1 MAKSTIKSYVEAGT
15 QFTELSRQQA
25 EAFVKNLVASGDIR
39 RRDAEHM
46 LQTMLSRG
54 RETTSQLTALV
65 QSEVAKQLSAL
76 SERFEDV
83 ESRLES
89 LAASLRDG
97 LTGAGGGAPM
107 PARSAPAS
115 EPSSATSAPQQ
126 TTAQKSAAKKSGA
139 KKSTKKSTK
148 KASAKKP
155 AAKKSAAKK
164 TSAKKT
170 SANTSA
176 AKKTSTKKTSAKRST
191 AKKSPA
197 KKSTAVGSSGV
208 RKVSTSR
215 SASSE

>member
-1 MAKSTIKSYVEAGT
+1 MTKSTIKSYVEAGT
-15 QFTELSRQQA
+15 QFTEMSRQQA
-25 EAFVKNLVASGDIR
+25 EAFVKNLVAAGDIR
-39 RRDAEHM
+39 RRDAEQM

-97 LTGAGGGAPM
+97 LMGDGGGGPTGRSPAP
-107 PARSAPAS
+107 
-115 EPSSATSAPQQ
+115 EPSSATSAPPH
-126 TTAQKSAAKKSGA
+126 TTAQKSGAKKSGA
-139 KKSTKKSTK
+139 KKSATKAGAKKSASKKSATKKSAAK
-148 KASAKKP
+148 KSSAKKSSAKKP
-155 AAKKSAAKK
+155 AVKKTSAKRSAAKK
-164 TSAKKT
+164 TSAE
-170 SANTSA
+170 
-176 AKKTSTKKTSAKRST
+176 
-191 AKKSPA
+191 
-197 KKSTAVGSSGV
+197 KSTAVGSSGV

>member
-1 MAKSTIKSYVEAGT
+1 MAKSTIKSYVEAGA
-15 QFTELSRQQA
+15 QFTEMSREQA
-25 EAFVKNLVASGDIR
+25 EAFVKNLAASGDIR

-46 LQTMLSRG
+46 LQAMLSRG
-54 RETTSQLTALV
+54 RETTSQFSALV

-89 LAASLRDG
+89 LAASLRGG

-107 PARSAPAS
+107 PASSAPAS
-115 EPSSATSAPQQ
+115 ERSSATSAPER
-126 TTAQKSAAKKSGA
+126 TTARKSGA
-139 KKSTKKSTK
+139 KKSTKKAAN

-164 TSAKKT
+164 TSAKK
-170 SANTSA
+170 A
-176 AKKTSTKKTSAKRST
+176 STKKTSAKKSTAKKST
-191 AKKSPA
+191 AKKSPG

>member
-15 QFTELSRQQA
+15 QFTEMSRQQA

-97 LTGAGGGAPM
+97 LTGAGGGGPT
-107 PARSAPAS
+107 PTTPGPAS
-115 EPSSATSAPQQ
+115 ESSSATSAPQQ
-126 TTAQKSAAKKSGA
+126 TTAQKSGA
-139 KKSTKKSTK
+139 KKSTKKAAK

-155 AAKKSAAKK
+155 AAKKS
-164 TSAKKT
+164 SAKK
-170 SANTSA
+170 SS
-176 AKKTSTKKTSAKRST
+176 AKKSSAKKST

>member
-1 MAKSTIKSYVEAGT
+1 MAKSTIKSYVEAGA
-15 QFTELSRQQA
+15 QFRELSRQQA

-39 RRDAEHM
+39 RRDAEQI
-46 LQTMLSRG
+46 LQTMLTRG

-76 SERFEDV
+76 FERFEDV

-97 LTGAGGGAPM
+97 LTGAGGAAPTPTR
-107 PARSAPAS
+107 PAPGS
-115 EPSSATSAPQQ
+115 ESSSATSAPQH
-126 TTAQKSAAKKSGA
+126 TTAQKSEA

-148 KASAKKP
+148 KASAKK
-155 AAKKSAAKK
+155 SAAKK
-164 TSAKKT
+164 TSAKK
-170 SANTSA
+170 SA
-176 AKKTSTKKTSAKRST
+176 AKKSAAKKLAAKKSAAKKSSTKRST